1 MSDAPLEQ
9 RLVKISMVSIKPTPT
24 VDRPLADDLNRSM
37 QSVLCPVGS
46 HSGDRPSRTQIPR
59 ALGRRSLSHTA
70 TCSRAASSFS
80 TLQPLSPTPTTAID
94 PPWIAVV
101 PTADLGRLR
110 VQAGLGR
117 STMAL
122 PVTAASRSGRTTCSN
137 LADRFASGTG
147 RWARRSHPDRSSGPL
162 VRHATVADRCR
173 PATRREASASG

>member
-1 MSDAPLEQ
+1 
-9 RLVKISMVSIKPTPT
+9 MVSIKPMPT
-24 VDRPLADDLNRSM
+24 VDRPLADDLNPSM

-59 ALGRRSLSHTA
+59 ALGRGSLSHTA

-110 VQAGLGR
+110 VQAGCCHLCHGWPLAAIDR
-117 STMAL
+117 RRPFDCRCDL
-122 PVTAASRSGRTTCSN
+122 PLPESVPVD
-137 LADRFASGTG
+137 L
-147 RWARRSHPDRSSGPL
+147 
-162 VRHATVADRCR
+162 
-173 PATRREASASG
+173 